1 MKAIKRAVVTGA
13 SSGIGAASAEALV
26 AAGWKV
32 VGLARREEKLV
43 ALAEQLGDAFT
54 YQIGDVTDEDSTQ
67 AAVEAIL
74 AEGSV
79 KALVNCAGA
88 AIGKSP
94 VASSNIDDW
103 RAMYELNV
111 LGTLRITQK
120 LLPSLK
126 DTEGSVLVISSTAG
140 IEPYEGGG
148 GYCASKAA
156 ERVMARILRLELVGE
171 PVRVI
176 DIAPGMVHTDEF
188 ALKRFEGDRSKAQ
201 AVYEGVPNPLTAEDI
216 ADCVQWALGQ
226 PDTVDVDQI
235 VVRPRAEGSYT
246 KLYRK
251 Q

>member
-54 YQIGDVTDEDSTQ
+54 YQICDVTDEDSTQ

>member
-54 YQIGDVTDEDSTQ
+54 YQICDVTDEDSTQ

-171 PVRVI
+171 PVRVV

>member
-1 MKAIKRAVVTGA
+1 MNAIKRAVVTGA

-54 YQIGDVTDEDSTQ
+54 YQICDVTDEDSTQ